1 MTTRCGIVAIVG
13 RPNVGKSTLLNRLV
27 GAKLSI
33 TSSKPQTTRH
43 TIRGIRTDG
52 GTQFVFV
59 DTPGFQTRHGGALNR
74 SLNQAVKRALA
85 DVDVVVHV
93 VAAGEITDEDRVVA
107 RALGDARN
115 VVLGVSKA
123 DRVADPAKM
132 LPYLRRIAEAFP
144 DREIVPFSAKT
155 SANTSE
161 LLRVIER
168 LLPEQPFMHDAEA
181 MTDRDERFF
190 AAEMI
195 REKLFR
201 SMHEEIPYGAA
212 VAIDS
217 FKQDGALRRI
227 AATIFV
233 DKASHKSMIVGD
245 KGERLKGIATA
256 ARRDMEKLFG
266 GKVFLEV
273 WVKPRPGWAERAGE
287 LKRLGIE

>member
-52 GTQFVFV
+52 STQFVFV

-233 DKASHKSMIVGD
+233 DKASHKSMIVGA
-245 KGERLKGIATA
+245 KGEHLKTIATA
-256 ARRDMEKLFG
+256 ARRYLEKLFG
-266 GKVFLEV
+266 GQLFHEAR
-273 WVKPRPGWAERAGE
+273 VKPRPSWAE
-287 LKRLGIE
+287 